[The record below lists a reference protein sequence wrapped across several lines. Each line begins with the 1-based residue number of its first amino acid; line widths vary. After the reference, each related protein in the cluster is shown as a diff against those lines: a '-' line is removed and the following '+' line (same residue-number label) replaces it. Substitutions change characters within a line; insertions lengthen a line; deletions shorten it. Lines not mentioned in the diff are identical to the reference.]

1 MIEGGA
7 IVRSVLPGTTIET
20 KLTDRD
26 VAKTFLDNIFMTVGL
41 MLSQVV
47 SLTGIEPYVI
57 QNWVKRGFLP
67 RPEKKLYTK
76 NQFCRVAIISALRE
90 SMQIDRITSLLSYIN
105 GHLDDERDDLVSD
118 AELYND
124 FVNLII
130 ACGGFRSPR
139 EIRIVIDEL
148 TADYKEPYA
157 GARKR
162 LSRVLEV
169 MLYAYTAAEFRL
181 TAENLMADFD

>member
-1 MIEGGA
+1 MSY
-7 IVRSVLPGTTIET
+7 R
-20 KLTDRD
+20 
-26 VAKTFLDNIFMTVGL
+26 
-41 MLSQVV
+41 
-47 SLTGIEPYVI
+47 TGM
-57 QNWVKRGFLP
+57 KRGFLP

-157 GARKR
+157 GARKKAFQSAGGYALRVYGRRIPLDGGEPDGRFR
-162 LSRVLEV
+162 LSESSAPDGCQVYERTV
-169 MLYAYTAAEFRL
+169 EF
-181 TAENLMADFD
+181 

>member
-20 KLTDRD
+20 KLTDKD
-26 VAKTFLDNIFMTVGL
+26 VAKTFLDNIFMTGGL

-90 SMQIDRITSLLSYIN
+90 
-105 GHLDDERDDLVSD
+105 H
-118 AELYND
+118 
-124 FVNLII
+124 
-130 ACGGFRSPR
+130 
-139 EIRIVIDEL
+139 
-148 TADYKEPYA
+148 AD
-157 GARKR
+157 
-162 LSRVLEV
+162 
-169 MLYAYTAAEFRL
+169 
-181 TAENLMADFD
+181 

>member
-1 MIEGGA
+1 M
-7 IVRSVLPGTTIET
+7 RSVLPGTTIET
-20 KLTDRD
+20 KLTDKD
-26 VAKTFLDNIFMTVGL
+26 VAKTFLDNIFMTGGL

-105 GHLDDERDDLVSD
+105 GHLDDE
-118 AELYND
+118 LYND